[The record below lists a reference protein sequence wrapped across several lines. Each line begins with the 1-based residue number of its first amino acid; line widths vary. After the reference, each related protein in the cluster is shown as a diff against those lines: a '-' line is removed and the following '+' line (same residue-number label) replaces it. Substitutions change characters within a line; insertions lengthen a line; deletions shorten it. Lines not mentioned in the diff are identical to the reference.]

1 MLAAVFLRRK
11 LNDCLL
17 SNRYDVIFWCK
28 LIRRQLGRRGL
39 LERAISI
46 ITKWKNFMTKLSDSQ
61 GNCSRSTKILLTA
74 ALLSG
79 LSFNAAAKPDEVP
92 AESVQGCRLIGPVE
106 GSSGYGKNNGWQRL
120 ARQAAVQRAG
130 QLGASHVVWERFN
143 PAGAFNG
150 SVTGKAYHCGS

>member
-1 MLAAVFLRRK
+1 
-11 LNDCLL
+11 
-17 SNRYDVIFWCK
+17 
-28 LIRRQLGRRGL
+28 
-39 LERAISI
+39 
-46 ITKWKNFMTKLSDSQ
+46 MTKLSDSQ